1 MLMAFRKILI
11 LILPFLF
18 AGCAQIGQ
26 ISGGDQDIIAPCP
39 LADKTFPPS
48 KSTFFKG
55 TSFEMNFDEFVQLN
69 NPQQTLFIVPNHAVL
84 KPSIHKKT
92 LKVEWDDTLMANTTY
107 VIYMNG
113 TIKDVSESNDS
124 LLTYVFSTGESVDS
138 LQYSVQVI
146 DAWANRM
153 IKDAT
158 VGLYLEGDSVKPY
171 YFARTTESGLANF
184 QYLKAGKYK
193 VKAFI
198 DSNKDLEIQ
207 PKEALAFRSDFII
220 IDSTI
225 VDSIPLRISQPKAPK
240 AITTYKFSAPG
251 SFVVGTNFSQKEA
264 SYFINGQQIDSSNIR
279 QIEDDSVQLFMSLK
293 DISIAEL
300 ILKSTDFTDTISLR
314 LTEKEKIAKL
324 NFSPTFNSQIV
335 RPNDVISFLLYDVI
349 SAVDT
354 TKISITD
361 PSDSS
366 IVPYKIKYVLNQFY
380 LTLDRG
386 AHEQLLLTLL
396 KGAVKAN
403 DNISDSSSFLMTL
416 KTEKDFGVIHLEAEE
431 FSGQII
437 VELLQGNNVISTV
450 ILAAEKKHSFTYL
463 QPGDYSFRVIL
474 DQNKNGVWD
483 TGNLQLG
490 NQPENVLWFSSPT
503 KVRANWDI
511 DVSLSPKL

>member
-1 MLMAFRKILI
+1 MAFRKILI

-26 ISGGDQDIIAPCP
+26 ISGGDQDIVAPCP
-39 LADKTFPPS
+39 IADKTFPPS

-55 TSFEMNFDEFVQLN
+55 NSFEMTFDEFVQLN

-92 LKVEWDDTLMANTTY
+92 VKIEWADTLAANTTY

-124 LLTYVFSTGESVDS
+124 LLTYVFSTGDRFDS

-146 DAWANRM
+146 DAWGNRT

-158 VGLYLEGDSVKPY
+158 VGLYLESDSIKPY

-207 PKEALAFRSDFII
+207 PKESLAFRSDFVVL
-220 IDSTI
+220 DSTI

-240 AITTYKFSAPG
+240 AITSYKFIAPG
-251 SFVVGTNFSQKEA
+251 GFVVGTNFSQKEA
-264 SYFINGQQIDSSNIR
+264 SYFINGQQIDSTNIH

-293 DISIAEL
+293 DVSIAEL
-300 ILKSTDFTDTISLR
+300 ILKTPDFSDTISMR

-324 NFSPTFNSQIV
+324 NLTPSFNSQNV
-335 RPNDVISFLLYDVI
+335 SPNDVISFLLNDKI
-349 SAVDT
+349 SALDT

-361 PSDSS
+361 PADSS
-366 IVPYKIKYVLNQFY
+366 IVPFKTKYVLNQFY
-380 LTLDRG
+380 LTLNRG
-386 AHEQLLLTLL
+386 KHEQLQLTLL
-396 KGAVKAN
+396 KGAIEAN
-403 DNISDSSSFLMTL
+403 GNISDSSSFLMTL
-416 KTEKDFGVIHLEAEE
+416 KTEKDFGVIQLEATE
-431 FSGQII
+431 FIGQII
-437 VELLQGNNVISTV
+437 VELLQGNKVINTV
-450 ILAAEKKHSFTYL
+450 FLDAEKKHSFTYL

-474 DQNKNGVWD
+474 DKNKNGVWD

-490 NQPENVLWFSSPT
+490 LQPENVLWFSSPT
-503 KVRANWDI
+503 KVRANWEV
-511 DVSLSPKL
+511 DVSLTPKL